1 MEIRELQIKEAKAY
15 LEHQISIRDKGRN
28 NPETI
33 TKYSKWFNIHDAIF
47 GLGAKPDE
55 SLSDNKKGLVIQE
68 LNEGKG
74 DSLLH

>member
-15 LEHQISIRDKGRN
+15 LEHQTSIRDKGRS

-33 TKYSKWFNIHDAIF
+33 SKYSKWFNIHDAIF
-47 GLGAKPDE
+47 GLGANPDE

-68 LNEGKG
+68 LNEGNG
-74 DSLLH
+74 NSLFY